1 METMAYTL
9 IIILLATEVYCVWYI
24 KEYLR
29 ERSEKR
35 TERRRAYYRHRA
47 YKDKAEKRTLK
58 TNRETLFKA
67 ISKEGKE

>member
-1 METMAYTL
+1 MLIAVASDHGGFALKET
-9 IIILLATEVYCVWYI
+9 I